1 MIVLRRFV
9 AKRTPGMAYGVYQ
22 LQIRRHTIIMIDTP
36 LVLQAVHRSPHRY
49 WLARPERAD
58 MPVQL
63 GLYVNFHQVILLR
76 PLSLWFSLRASRLS
90 SFSTVSHLL
99 SPLHIIL

>member
-36 LVLQAVHRSPHRY
+36 LVLQAVHRSPRRY

-63 GLYVNFHQVILLR
+63 CLYVNFHEVIL
-76 PLSLWFSLRASRLS
+76 AT
-90 SFSTVSHLL
+90 SFAMVFAPSESFV
-99 SPLHIIL
+99 

>member
-22 LQIRRHTIIMIDTP
+22 LQIRRHTIIMIDTHTISI
-36 LVLQAVHRSPHRY
+36 ASSFRHRSPRRY

-63 GLYVNFHQVILLR
+63 CLYVNFHQVILLR
-76 PLSLWFSLRASRLS
+76 PLFAMVFAPSE
-90 SFSTVSHLL
+90 SFV
-99 SPLHIIL
+99 